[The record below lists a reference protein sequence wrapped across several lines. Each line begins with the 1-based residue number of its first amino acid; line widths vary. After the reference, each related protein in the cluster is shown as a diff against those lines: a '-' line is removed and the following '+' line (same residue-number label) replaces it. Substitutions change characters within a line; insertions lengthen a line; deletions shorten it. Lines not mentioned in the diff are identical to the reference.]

1 MKNKLTQ
8 NEKNM
13 IENQKKIMKALE
25 ESGEIE
31 RQEKLIEVFEKSG
44 YADYLRSQHKAQLD
58 LINKASEI
66 PKITPIGNIRPTDK
80 RIRKAEELLYEY
92 TFTNQN
98 ADVEDI
104 LKALEIIGDSRVKAK
119 TKWAIADGSG
129 ESYDY
134 RQKCLKVYNKYL
146 QLQAQGKS
154 KPRAKN
160 IISGMSKF
168 NNPKP
173 TTLKKW
179 LITGKKESK
188 K

>member
-1 MKNKLTQ
+1 MKSKLTQ
-8 NEKNM
+8 NENIM
-13 IENQKKIMKALE
+13 IENQRKILEALE
-25 ESGEIE
+25 KNGLAE
-31 RQEKLIEVFEKSG
+31 Q
-44 YADYLRSQHKAQLD
+44 LRSQSKIASELIKKAQV
-58 LINKASEI
+58 
-66 PKITPIGNIRPTDK
+66 PKITPIGNMRPTDK

-104 LKALEIIGDSRVKAK
+104 LKALEIIGDSRVKAT
-119 TKWAIADGSG
+119 TKRAIADGSG
-129 ESYDY
+129 VSYDY

-179 LITGKKESK
+179 LIQGKKESK

>member
-8 NEKNM
+8 NEKIM
-13 IENQKKIMKALE
+13 IETQRKILE
-25 ESGEIE
+25 A
-31 RQEKLIEVFEKSG
+31 FEKNG
-44 YADYLRSQHKAQLD
+44 LAENLRSQSKIAAELIKKAQV
-58 LINKASEI
+58 

>member
-1 MKNKLTQ
+1 MKTKLTQ
-8 NEKNM
+8 FEKILM
-13 IENQKKIMKALE
+13 ENARKQLE
-25 ESGEIE
+25 EF
-31 RQEKLIEVFEKSG
+31 KKSG
-44 YADYLRSQHKAQLD
+44 AFEILKNRSEFAEGMLK
-58 LINKASEI
+58 NTPKV
-66 PKITPIGNIRPTDK
+66 PKITPIGDLTPSDK
-80 RIRKAEELLYEY
+80 RIRKAEALLYEY
-92 TFTNQN
+92 TFNKKDTN
-98 ADVEDI
+98 VEDV
-104 LKALEIIGDSRVKAK
+104 LKVLEIIGGSRVKDS
-119 TKWAIADGSG
+119 TKKPIADGSG
-129 ESYDY
+129 ESYKY
-134 RQKCLKVYNKYL
+134 RMKCLMVYNKYL

>member
-66 PKITPIGNIRPTDK
+66 PKITPIGNLTPTDK

-92 TFTNQN
+92 TFNKNDTN
-98 ADVEDI
+98 VEDV
-104 LKALEIIGDSRVKAK
+104 LKALEIIGDSRVKDS
-119 TKWAIADGSG
+119 TKKPIADGSG
-129 ESYDY
+129 ESYKY
-134 RQKCLKVYNKYL
+134 RMKCLMVYNKYL

-154 KPRAKN
+154 KLRAKN
-160 IISGMSKF
+160 IIMGMPKF
-168 NNPKP
+168 GKPAP

-179 LITGKKESK
+179 LITGNKESK